1 MDIGIRPLFGSA
13 EPAPTWKRS
22 DHERLDSHLDGGVT
36 GYVRARTLKL
46 TWADGE
52 FAGLE
57 IRAKRASMETFFNLA
72 PLIDGGIDVSDSK
85 GREEFLGLFLEFGA
99 YLVSWN
105 LEDEDGTPVPCTPAE
120 FLAQDPRFV
129 REVLDQ
135 WAEAIAGVAAP
146 LEQPS
151 PAGGTFPEGSLPMD
165 ALSPSLAS

>member
-1 MDIGIRPLFGSA
+1 MA
-13 EPAPTWKRS
+13 
-22 DHERLDSHLDGGVT
+22 

-46 TWADGE
+46 TWADDTE

-57 IRAKRASMETFFNLA
+57 IRARRASLETFFNLA
-72 PLIDGGIDVSDSK
+72 PLIDGGVDTSSPE
-85 GREEFLGLFLEFGA
+85 GRAEFLGLFMEFGA

-105 LEDEDGTPVPCTPAE
+105 LEDEDGKAIPCTPEE

-146 LEQPS
+146 LDQPS
-151 PAGGTFPEGSLPMD
+151 PSGAPFQEVSLPMD